1 MYCLLLVISD
11 SALLPLSATGGGH
24 KATPTELHKQKT
36 IYTNRVRRLAVR
48 SDNMK
53 TDRVITAMIE
63 YFGSDKKRIHH
74 FLKVYSF
81 AKTIGESENLL
92 PDDQELLEISAIVH
106 DIGIKVSEEKY
117 NSSAGKY
124 QELEGPHEAEKLLAA
139 LGYEKTFID
148 KVCYLVGNHH
158 TYGNIDTLPY
168 RILVEADFLVNLYE
182 DDSSRSAAEQA
193 YDKIFR
199 TNTGKNLLKIMF
211 LIP

>member
-1 MYCLLLVISD
+1 
-11 SALLPLSATGGGH
+11 
-24 KATPTELHKQKT
+24 
-36 IYTNRVRRLAVR
+36 
-48 SDNMK
+48 MK

-63 YFGSDKKRIHH
+63 YFGSDRKRIHH

-81 AKTIGESENLL
+81 AKTIGESENLSA
-92 PDDQELLEISAIVH
+92 DEIAAIVH

-124 QELEGPHEAEKLLAA
+124 QELEGPREAEKLLAA

-148 KVCYLVGNHH
+148 KVCYLVGHHH
-158 TYGNIDTLPY
+158 TYENIDTLPY

-193 YDKIFR
+193 YEKIFR

>member
-1 MYCLLLVISD
+1 
-11 SALLPLSATGGGH
+11 
-24 KATPTELHKQKT
+24 
-36 IYTNRVRRLAVR
+36 
-48 SDNMK
+48 MK

-148 KVCYLVGNHH
+148 KVCYLVGHHH
-158 TYGNIDTLPY
+158 TNGNIDTLPY